1 MTLVWNE
8 ESEAKLKKLWSESLP
23 ASQIAVELGAP
34 SRNAILGKVHRLGL
48 AGRKKKF
55 GEAGATPKSA
65 RAAATANSSEAR
77 RPKITLA
84 AVKPKL
90 PAQRVPEK
98 VSIWI
103 ALPAPPQRAGDFG
116 PRTILDLGRRHCRFP
131 LFKGHEPMEQKFY
144 CGEPKFDGS
153 YCKHHA
159 ALCAGVG
166 TPGERRAHLEAA
178 E

>member
-1 MTLVWNE
+1 MFAWDDTAIDTMKSLRLE
-8 ESEAKLKKLWSESLP
+8 GKSASE
-23 ASQIAVELGAP
+23 IAAALGTT
-34 SRNAILGKVHRLGL
+34 RNSVCGKAHRLGIPF
-48 AGRKKKF
+48 APPKKF
-55 GEAGATPKSA
+55 GQAGGTPQAA
-65 RAAATANSSEAR
+65 RAAATARSVVCR
-77 RPKITLA
+77 QPGITLA
-84 AVKPKL
+84 PVKPKL
-90 PAQRVPEK
+90 PVKREPEK

-103 ALPAPPQRAGDFG
+103 APPAPPQRSGDFG